1 MNLRVSVVKDGV
13 RGSELGH
20 YVVGRRSQTGV
31 QMPAL
36 QHQVIAGGVIES
48 VAGGGSQVVT
58 YKVGGQL
65 SGCCMR
71 FPDFRNSMNGSYDV
85 PRLNSG

>member
-36 QHQVIAGGVIES
+36 QHQVIAGG
-48 VAGGGSQVVT
+48 GSQVVT